1 MPKNSR
7 EERSRTTSD
16 QAGAQPSAALER
28 HSSKSRMAVNLAMIV
43 AGMLMLAYASVPLY
57 SLFCRVT
64 GFAGTTQKAIVA
76 PPASAIL
83 KRQMRVMFNADI
95 DPSLAWTFKPLQN
108 LVTVRVGEKK
118 LVFFT
123 AKNNSNVPLTGIA
136 TFNVTPEKAG
146 GYFNKIA
153 CFCFTNQTLAPG
165 QEVTMPVSF
174 FIDPAIADDKNLDE
188 LQDITLSYTFFKA
201 KPR

>member
-1 MPKNSR
+1 MAGDPSKKR
-7 EERSRTTSD
+7 KRTTS
-16 QAGAQPSAALER
+16 GRPVAQPLEVLER
-28 HSSKSRMAVNLAMIV
+28 QQNKRLGLNLAMMV

-57 SLFCRVT
+57 SFFCRVT
-64 GFAGTTQKAIVA
+64 GFGGTTQKAVVA
-76 PPASAIL
+76 PPESAIL
-83 KRQMRVMFNADI
+83 KRKMQVTFNADI
-95 DPSLAWTFKPLQN
+95 DPNLAWEFKPLQN
-108 LVTVRVGEKK
+108 KVTVRVGEKK
-118 LVFFT
+118 LIFYT

-146 GYFNKIA
+146 WVFNKIQ
-153 CFCFTNQTLAPG
+153 CFCFENQTLQPG

-174 FIDPAIADDKNLDE
+174 FIDPAIATDKNLDE

>member
-1 MPKNSR
+1 MKKTLRQKNISL
-7 EERSRTTSD
+7 
-16 QAGAQPSAALER
+16 AINAA
-28 HSSKSRMAVNLAMIV
+28 MVV
-43 AGMLMLAYASVPLY
+43 VGMLLLAYASVPLY

-64 GFAGTTQKAIVA
+64 GFAGTTQKAISA

-83 KRQMRVMFNADI
+83 KRTMRITFNADT
-95 DPSLAWTFKPLQN
+95 DPNLPWQFKPLQKN
-108 LVTVRVGEKK
+108 ITVRVGENK
-118 LVFFT
+118 LVFFD
-123 AKNNSNVPLTGIA
+123 AKNIGNEPVTGVA

-146 GYFNKIA
+146 GYFNKIQ
-153 CFCFTNQTLAPG
+153 CFCFENQTLQPG

-174 FIDPAIADDKNLDE
+174 FIDPAIANDKNLDE